1 MDKMATVSFPM
12 TAAELELMPDDGNR
26 YELVRGELIQLSPA
40 GRQHGNIGFEFGR
53 QFSNFV
59 KAHRLGEVYLAE
71 TGFVL
76 NRGPDTVRAPDF
88 AFIHKQ
94 RLAEIEG
101 LTGYIPIP
109 PDLAV
114 EVISPDDRYIEVN
127 QNTQDWLNFGVRAV
141 VVINPRTEET
151 TVHRPQGRPLVLN
164 SDATLELPEI
174 VPGWSLAL
182 RELFQ

>member
-1 MDKMATVSFPM
+1 MATVSFPM
-12 TAAELELMPDDGNR
+12 TAAELELMPEDGNR

-71 TGFVL
+71 TGFIL
-76 NRGPDTVRAPDF
+76 SRGPDTVRAPDF
-88 AFIHKQ
+88 AFIHKE

-101 LTGYIPIP
+101 VTGYIPIP

-114 EVISPDDRYIEVN
+114 EVISANDRYTEVN
-127 QNTQDWLNFGVRAV
+127 QKIQDWLQFGVRAV
-141 VVINPRTEET
+141 VVINPRNQET
-151 TVHRPQGRPLVLN
+151 TVHRSRATSLILN
-164 SDATLELPEI
+164 ADATLELPEI
-174 VPGWSLAL
+174 VPGWSMVL